1 MNKFRK
7 LLGAVLACAMI
18 FGVVGTASVSAALP
32 PDMEDNRHAEAV
44 ETLGALNIM
53 VGDAETGL
61 FRPNDA
67 IKRSEVA
74 KIAVNALGLADV
86 AESSNYPTK
95 YPDVVE
101 DHWANGYI
109 NVATNQKLVIG
120 DDTGTFRPDDTITYA
135 EAMTILVRV
144 IGHEPSALSKGGY
157 PAGFLVVGTENN
169 LNRNAVASSNDPAT
183 RSLVAQ
189 MTFNALTAKMMEQTG
204 FGDDPVYSV
213 VDKTLLE
220 SKLHT
225 QKITGQ
231 VVATSQTKLDGNGTL
246 KKGEVQVGETI
257 YKLADGVDATNLLG
271 YNVVFYL
278 QEDDNG
284 EESIILIRPE
294 EAKNSSMTVI
304 ADNFEKIEDGDAR
317 KTLYYWKDKENDKK
331 ASEAYISND
340 AKLIYNG
347 KSETLDNELIN
358 LKDKAGKVSLLDT
371 DRDNKYDLVFVTE
384 YKNVVVEEVMP
395 STGKIIDK
403 YGAPTITLDPN
414 DDDLDYRIEK
424 AGESIAVTDL
434 TEWDVLSVAESKDKS
449 IYRIVAVKEAIEGK
463 VVELRD
469 DEVKIGDTTYKIAN
483 NYTQDIA
490 LEDEGLFYLDA
501 EGKIA
506 AVDASSRISSN
517 YAYLVNAAMQGGVSD
532 SLELRLFTKDGETV
546 VLTAADKVRVNG
558 TSGQNA
564 EQVLAALSKDG
575 DVENQLITFEKNSD
589 GKIVT
594 IHTAKDNTAT
604 GKVDKNNFTKNKV
617 LTNAIYK
624 SATGK
629 VGDVNVNK
637 DTLIFDI
644 PADSNNPEDF
654 AIRNHTMFE
663 NDTPYNAIVFDMTE
677 DYTAKVMIVT
687 NTNYQ
692 ANAESSVAVVT
703 DITTTKNDQ
712 NVIVDKLYAMQDG
725 KRIELLATEK
735 GLLVKGD
742 DNKSLEK
749 GDVIQYKT
757 NTKNEIST
765 IRVLLDISKKDTQ
778 FEESPATDM
787 NVIYGKVTAKFP
799 SSMNITVNDGAEK
812 NIAFGDAKIYLV
824 DNSKSSNIVVEATT
838 GDIQKFDDA
847 DPYHVLVKTYKD
859 VVQEIIVVKL

>member
-1 MNKFRK
+1 
-7 LLGAVLACAMI
+7 
-18 FGVVGTASVSAALP
+18 
-32 PDMEDNRHAEAV
+32 
-44 ETLGALNIM
+44 
-53 VGDAETGL
+53 
-61 FRPNDA
+61 
-67 IKRSEVA
+67 
-74 KIAVNALGLADV
+74 
-86 AESSNYPTK
+86 
-95 YPDVVE
+95 
-101 DHWANGYI
+101 
-109 NVATNQKLVIG
+109 
-120 DDTGTFRPDDTITYA
+120 
-135 EAMTILVRV
+135 
-144 IGHEPSALSKGGY
+144 
-157 PAGFLVVGTENN
+157 
-169 LNRNAVASSNDPAT
+169 
-183 RSLVAQ
+183 
-189 MTFNALTAKMMEQTG
+189 
-204 FGDDPVYSV
+204 
-213 VDKTLLE
+213 
-220 SKLHT
+220 
-225 QKITGQ
+225 
-231 VVATSQTKLDGNGTL
+231 
-246 KKGEVQVGETI
+246 
-257 YKLADGVDATNLLG
+257 
-271 YNVVFYL
+271 
-278 QEDDNG
+278 
-284 EESIILIRPE
+284 
-294 EAKNSSMTVI
+294 
-304 ADNFEKIEDGDAR
+304 
-317 KTLYYWKDKENDKK
+317 
-331 ASEAYISND
+331 
-340 AKLIYNG
+340 
-347 KSETLDNELIN
+347 
-358 LKDKAGKVSLLDT
+358 
-371 DRDNKYDLVFVTE
+371 
-384 YKNVVVEEVMP
+384 MP

-575 DVENQLITFEKNSD
+575 DVGNQLITFEKNSD